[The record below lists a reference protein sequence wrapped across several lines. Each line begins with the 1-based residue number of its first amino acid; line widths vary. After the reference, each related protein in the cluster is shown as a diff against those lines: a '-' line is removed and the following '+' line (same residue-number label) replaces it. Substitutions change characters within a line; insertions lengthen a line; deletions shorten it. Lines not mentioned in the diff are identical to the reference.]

1 MFVWPFHLLYKE
13 KWNQRLLIFVDKSL
27 QFLKKK
33 GQNKLLREKL
43 ENTNEKVLMR
53 LAGACLRRPV
63 SIDFVAFLVQKYKEN
78 IR

>member
-1 MFVWPFHLLYKE
+1 M
-13 KWNQRLLIFVDKSL
+13 FVDKSL

-53 LAGACLRRPV
+53 LAGACFRRPV
-63 SIDFVAFLVQKYKEN
+63 SIDFLAFLVQKYKEN
-78 IR
+78 IRWNSNTQLRWNFFQESGFKG